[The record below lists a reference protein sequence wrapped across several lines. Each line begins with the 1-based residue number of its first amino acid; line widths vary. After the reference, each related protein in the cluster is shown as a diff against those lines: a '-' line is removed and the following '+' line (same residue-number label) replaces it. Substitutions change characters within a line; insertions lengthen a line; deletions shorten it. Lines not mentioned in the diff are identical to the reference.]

1 MVMVERSEMY
11 ELQNI
16 LAYTKIL
23 FPPFLLGF
31 QIVFL
36 ITILTGALLRKLSFK
51 QKLQFSLNEFMNF

>member
-23 FPPFLLGF
+23 FPPFLLAF